1 VQSRRD
7 ESRGLRSEVYRCAV
21 NSLNVRHLRADEAD
35 LHRQLRLEALRESPR
50 AFGDT
55 LEPLERKGADYWN
68 MLTQRVCSVDAMV
81 VAFDGVRPIGMI
93 YGLRDQQIRQGAR
106 LGGVWV
112 DTPYRRRGAGRL
124 LVHSVIAWAQTHGF
138 ATARLWVGYEEEAA
152 IALYERCGFV
162 FSGRERP
169 LEDRP
174 SIVIREM
181 RRALA

>member
-1 VQSRRD
+1 M
-7 ESRGLRSEVYRCAV
+7 
-21 NSLNVRHLRADEAD
+21 NSLTLRQLRPDEAD

-55 LEPLERKGADYWN
+55 LEPLERKGADYWHA
-68 MLTQRVCSVDAMV
+68 LTQRVCSVDAMV
-81 VAFDGVRPIGMI
+81 VALDAERPIGMI
-93 YGLRDQQIRQGAR
+93 YGLRDRQIRQGAR

-112 DTPYRRRGAGRL
+112 DAQYRRRGAGSL
-124 LVHSVIAWAQTHGF
+124 LVHSVIAWAQTQDF
-138 ATARLWVGYEEEAA
+138 DMARLWVGHDEEAA

-162 FSGRERP
+162 FTGLQRP
-169 LEDRP
+169 LEERP

>member
-1 VQSRRD
+1 MS
-7 ESRGLRSEVYRCAV
+7 
-21 NSLNVRHLRADEAD
+21 SLNVRHLRADEAD

-55 LEPLERKGADYWN
+55 LETLERKGADYWDA
-68 MLTQRVCSVDAMV
+68 LTQRVCSVDVMV
-81 VAFDGVRPIGMI
+81 VALDGERPIGMI
-93 YGLRDQQIRQGAR
+93 YGLQDQQIRRGAR

-112 DTPYRRRGAGRL
+112 DTQYRRRGAGRL
-124 LVHSVIAWAQTHGF
+124 LVHSVIDWAQTQGF
-138 ATARLWVGYEEEAA
+138 AMARLWVGHEEEAA

-162 FSGRERP
+162 FTGLERP
-169 LEDRP
+169 LEERP

>member
-1 VQSRRD
+1 MT
-7 ESRGLRSEVYRCAV
+7 
-21 NSLNVRHLRADEAD
+21 SLNVRHLRADEAD

-55 LEPLERKGADYWN
+55 LESLERKDADYWN
-68 MLTQRVCSVDAMV
+68 ALTQRVCSVDAMV
-81 VAFDGVRPIGMI
+81 VALDDERPIGMI
-93 YGLRDQQIRQGAR
+93 YGLQDRQVRQGAR

-112 DTPYRRRGAGRL
+112 DAPYRRRGAGSL
-124 LVHSVIAWAQTHGF
+124 LVHEVIGWAQSQGF
-138 ATARLWVGYEEEAA
+138 VMARLWVGHDEEAA

-162 FSGRERP
+162 FTGWTRA
-169 LEDRP
+169 LEERP

>member
-1 VQSRRD
+1 MS
-7 ESRGLRSEVYRCAV
+7 
-21 NSLNVRHLRADEAD
+21 SLNVRHLRVDEVD

-68 MLTQRVCSVDAMV
+68 ALTQRVCSVDAMV
-81 VAFDGVRPIGMI
+81 VALDGERPIGMI
-93 YGLRDQQIRQGAR
+93 YG
-106 LGGVWV
+106 
-112 DTPYRRRGAGRL
+112 AGRL
-124 LVHSVIAWAQTHGF
+124 LVNGVISWAQSHGF
-138 ATARLWVGYEEEAA
+138 AMARLWVGHEEEAA

-162 FSGRERP
+162 FTGLERP
-169 LEDRP
+169 LEERP

>member
-1 VQSRRD
+1 MS
-7 ESRGLRSEVYRCAV
+7 
-21 NSLNVRHLRADEAD
+21 SLNVRHLRVDEVD

-55 LEPLERKGADYWN
+55 LEALERKGADYWN
-68 MLTQRVCSVDAMV
+68 ALTQRVCSVDAMV
-81 VAFDGVRPIGMI
+81 VALDGERPIGMI

-112 DTPYRRRGAGRL
+112 DTQYRRRGAGRL
-124 LVHSVIAWAQTHGF
+124 LVNSVISWAQSHGF
-138 ATARLWVGYEEEAA
+138 AMARLWVGHEEEAA

-162 FSGRERP
+162 FTGLERP
-169 LEDRP
+169 LEEHP